1 MSEILLET
9 GTNELE
15 LLVFTV
21 GTQKF
26 GVNIAKVTEIMR
38 YQKITQIPASEPE
51 LEGVFTPRDKA
62 ISVIDLHVVLKR
74 EMPENTEGLLLIC
87 HFNSLDVGFHV
98 ASVQGIKRISWESID
113 KSPEIANN
121 STTTL
126 TTGIVK
132 IDDDIILILD
142 FEKIVSALNSSAVLN
157 TDGIEPTDDTTAA
170 EKHIIIA
177 EDSAFLNTMI
187 VQSLGTAGYTKVS
200 HFENGK
206 DAWDFIS
213 GLTNAADT
221 VACVISDIEM
231 PKMDGHN
238 LCKRI
243 KSDDKLKSIPVYL
256 FSSLINEQMIKKGE
270 SVGADAQFSKP
281 QINELIEF
289 MKKHI

>member
-1 MSEILLET
+1 MGDILLET

-38 YQKITQIPASEPE
+38 YQKITQIPGCEPE
-51 LEGVFTPRDKA
+51 LEGIFTPRENA
-62 ISVIDLHVVLKR
+62 ISVVNLHTVLKR
-74 EMPENTEGLLLIC
+74 EMPDNTEGLLLIC
-87 HFNSLDVGFHV
+87 HFNRLDIAFHV
-98 ASVQGIKRISWESID
+98 TSVQGIQRISWESID
-113 KSPEIANN
+113 KSPEIAN
-121 STTTL
+121 SGTSTL

-132 IDDDIILILD
+132 INEDIILVLD
-142 FEKIVSALNSSAVLN
+142 FEKIVSTLNSSAILD
-157 TDGIEPTDDTTAA
+157 TDGIEPTTDATAA
-170 EKHIIIA
+170 ERHIVIA

-187 VQSLGTAGYTKVS
+187 VKSLSTAGYTKVS
-200 HFENGK
+200 HFENGR

-213 GLTNAADT
+213 NLPNAADT
-221 VACVISDIEM
+221 IACVISDIEM

-256 FSSLINEQMIKKGE
+256 FSSLINEQMIIKGE